1 MAGIEQMEQELA
13 AVEATLA
20 EELKIYNQIKA
31 VNSAE
36 MVIRQNDLDVFTFI
50 LTFTKCADATSM
62 LQTSQ
67 GQHACRH

>member
-1 MAGIEQMEQELA
+1 MCSVSCRQFHQVRRRHVYAMAGIEQMEQELA

-36 MVIRQNDLDVFTFI
+36 MEHSISMTNSCSTN
-50 LTFTKCADATSM
+50 TKGC
-62 LQTSQ
+62 
-67 GQHACRH
+67 